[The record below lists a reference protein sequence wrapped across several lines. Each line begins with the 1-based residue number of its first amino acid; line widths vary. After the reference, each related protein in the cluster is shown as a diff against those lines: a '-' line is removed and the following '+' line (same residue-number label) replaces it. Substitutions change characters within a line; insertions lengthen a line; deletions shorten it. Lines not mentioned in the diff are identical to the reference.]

1 MPRASR
7 SSPPTAPAPASVS
20 TSAPAP
26 AGAFASAS
34 DAVGDPVSDS
44 TAESVA
50 APASSRQRRKEARPQ
65 ELLEAALALF
75 VEKGFAATRSEE
87 VAKRAGVS
95 KGTLYLYYPSKEELF
110 KAVVREAI
118 GAKIAEG
125 VEELGKHQGSMAE
138 LLGWMLWSWW
148 ERMGLTPAGGIH
160 KIMMSEARNFPELA
174 AFYQDE
180 VIEPSCGLLAEVVRR
195 GIASGEF
202 RDVDPETTVL
212 VLIGPVLHL
221 VLHQH
226 SMGAAEVAH
235 SHKPPAEQVLALQL
249 ELMFEGL
256 LNRPREPSAPRSPA

>member
-1 MPRASR
+1 MPRASAKT
-7 SSPPTAPAPASVS
+7 TASPAPAS
-20 TSAPAP
+20 A
-26 AGAFASAS
+26 
-34 DAVGDPVSDS
+34 
-44 TAESVA
+44 
-50 APASSRQRRKEARPQ
+50 RQRRKEARPQ

-87 VAKRAGVS
+87 VAVKAGVS

-110 KAVVREAI
+110 KAVVREAL
-118 GAKIAEG
+118 GTKIAEG
-125 VEELGKHQGSMAE
+125 VSELGKHQGSMAE
-138 LLGWMLWSWW
+138 LLTWMLWSWW

-174 AFYQDE
+174 AFYNDE
-180 VIEPSCGLLAEVVRR
+180 VIEPSCELLAEVVRR

-202 RDVDPETTVL
+202 RSVDPDAAVM

-226 SMGAAEVAH
+226 SIGAAGVTH
-235 SHKPPAEQVLALQL
+235 DHKCTPEQVLTLQL

-256 LNRPREPSAPRSPA
+256 LNRPRDRPAPRLPA

>member
-1 MPRASR
+1 MPRAPAPSTAPATDSAPDL
-7 SSPPTAPAPASVS
+7 SSAPAPAS
-20 TSAPAP
+20 A
-26 AGAFASAS
+26 
-34 DAVGDPVSDS
+34 
-44 TAESVA
+44 
-50 APASSRQRRKEARPQ
+50 RQRRKEARPQ

-87 VAKRAGVS
+87 VAARAGVS

-125 VEELGKHQGSMAE
+125 VEEFGKHQGSMAE
-138 LLGWMLWSWW
+138 LLTWMLWSWW

-160 KIMMSEARNFPELA
+160 KIMLSEARNFPELA
-174 AFYQDE
+174 RFYQEE
-180 VIEPSCGLLAEVVRR
+180 VIEPSCGLLSEVVKR

-202 RDVDPETTVL
+202 REVDPEATVM

-226 SMGAAEVAH
+226 SIGAAGIDHA
-235 SHKPPAEQVLALQL
+235 HKPPPEKVLQLQL

-256 LNRPREPSAPRSPA
+256 LNRPREAPTP